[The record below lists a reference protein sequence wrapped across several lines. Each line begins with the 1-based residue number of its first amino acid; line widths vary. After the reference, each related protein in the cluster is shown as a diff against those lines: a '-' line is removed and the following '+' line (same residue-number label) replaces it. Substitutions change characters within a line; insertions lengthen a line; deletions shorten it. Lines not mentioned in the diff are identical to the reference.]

1 MACDECVLDLSEFL
15 EVSEPMWSSGEKEGK
30 LGWMKE
36 KGRFLCLVDG
46 CRKKKLS
53 FGQRYGLFRH
63 WEEIHCQE
71 ITLFKRTKQSS
82 CRTFKQ
88 PYDLERHLVKIH
100 NMNSDEAKAHSTS
113 GTVKTKTVKNMHF
126 VDPGRLQPPRRKAS
140 VPGTGKPLSETVP
153 GVTVPAYPDLKRLKV
168 NFLNE
173 MDCSEAEVVL
183 PDKLSEGSGEPAVP
197 DGTTQSTSV
206 SVVTDAPPLPVP
218 AVTDMP
224 STSVS
229 LGTDTPPLPE
239 SVITDMPSLPCTS
252 VPTVTGIPSLSEST
266 VDDMACTPI
275 SSSTDISPV
284 PVSQDTTD
292 QTAVCLS
299 TSDEHRLQDSTSIS
313 VPLPQSRLVE
323 ESLLNDRDQQRKKE
337 LISDILKSQ
346 DKLSFGL
353 TRRGKPRRS

>member
-1 MACDECVLDLSEFL
+1 M
-15 EVSEPMWSSGEKEGK
+15 
-30 LGWMKE
+30 
-36 KGRFLCLVDG
+36 
-46 CRKKKLS
+46 
-53 FGQRYGLFRH
+53 
-63 WEEIHCQE
+63 
-71 ITLFKRTKQSS
+71 FKRTKQSS
-82 CRTFKQ
+82 CLTFKR

-113 GTVKTKTVKNMHF
+113 GTVKTKTVKNLYF

-183 PDKLSEGSGEPAVP
+183 PDKLSEGSGEPVVP

-252 VPTVTGIPSLSEST
+252 VPTVTGIPSLN
-266 VDDMACTPI
+266 P
-275 SSSTDISPV
+275 
-284 PVSQDTTD
+284 
-292 QTAVCLS
+292 
-299 TSDEHRLQDSTSIS
+299 RLMIWHAHLYL
-313 VPLPQSRLVE
+313 LPQISHPCPFLKIPQIRLPCVFPHQMNIAFRTP
-323 ESLLNDRDQQRKKE
+323 LQFQCLYLNPDWLRKAY
-337 LISDILKSQ
+337 
-346 DKLSFGL
+346 
-353 TRRGKPRRS
+353 